1 METVKSL
8 EKIGGET
15 RMDEPHQIDPDST
28 MNESPPDNAGGSN
41 SSMNR
46 RTSVSG
52 ASTLSAPPNNGGN
65 AEEQNK
71 HVQMQMAT
79 VIQL

>member
-1 METVKSL
+1 
-8 EKIGGET
+8 
-15 RMDEPHQIDPDST
+15 
-28 MNESPPDNAGGSN
+28 
-41 SSMNR
+41 MNR

-65 AEEQNK
+65 VEEQNK
-71 HVQMQMAT
+71 HVQMQMTT